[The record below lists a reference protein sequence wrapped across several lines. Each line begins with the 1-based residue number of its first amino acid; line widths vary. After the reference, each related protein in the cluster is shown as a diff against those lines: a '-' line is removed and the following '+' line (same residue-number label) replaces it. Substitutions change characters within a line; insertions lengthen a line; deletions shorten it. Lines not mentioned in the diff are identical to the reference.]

1 MFSMSLDSVE
11 TGMRVGKPVFSED
24 GQLLVGRGLILNNY
38 FISSLKS
45 RGISSLYI
53 FDKDT
58 DDIIPR
64 DNISEV
70 VRGATIKDLKSLFG
84 DLEGTI
90 VKEMKDES
98 MDAIT
103 DAVNSAQFMNT
114 FAQNPAFQK
123 LQGDV
128 NNIVDELIN
137 GEMTLGLNS
146 IKTYD
151 NYTFQHSIDVA
162 IVSIMIGRKVGL
174 PTKRLRE
181 LGVGCLLHDM
191 GKVFIPIEI
200 VNKPDKLTDEEYE
213 VIKMHPNL
221 GYELAKGVVSIGI
234 LPPHVAFQHHE
245 KQDGTGY
252 PRGLK
257 GNNRL
262 IISKEPRT
270 IHLYG
275 SITAVADVFDAMGS
289 DRPYRKAMSPDKVIS
304 IMKDMNEEHLN
315 REVLRYFFSITPV
328 FPIGTIVKILN
339 GDYINHLGIV
349 CAHDEGNFERPVVR
363 IIFDQ
368 IKKRITPFDI
378 NLLEHEDIQIESKM
392 L

>member
-11 TGMRVGKPVFSED
+11 TGMRVGKPVYSED

-38 FISSLKS
+38 FISSLKN
-45 RGISSLYI
+45 RGISSIYI

-84 DLEGTI
+84 DLEDTI
-90 VKEMKDES
+90 VKEMKNES

-103 DAVNSAQFMNT
+103 DAVNSTQFMNT

-123 LQGDV
+123 LQSDV

-151 NYTFQHSIDVA
+151 SYTFQHSIDVA

-213 VIKMHPNL
+213 IMKMHPNL

-262 IISKEPRT
+262 IISKESRT

-275 SITAVADVFDAMGS
+275 SITAVADVYDAMGS

-304 IMKDMNEEHLN
+304 IMKDMNEDHLN

-328 FPIGTIVKILN
+328 FPVGTIIKVLN
-339 GDYINHLGIV
+339 GDYMNHLGIV
-349 CAHDEGNFERPVVR
+349 CAHNEGDFERPVVR
-363 IIFDQ
+363 IIFNQ
-368 IKKRITPFDI
+368 IKKRIKPFDI
-378 NLLEHEDIQIESKM
+378 NLIEQEDIEIESKM
-392 L
+392 I